1 MDRPTIAKPGKDV
14 KKGVSRRRPPIYR
27 VMLHNDNFNKREYV
41 VRVLLK
47 VIDELT
53 VDDAVNVMQEAHI
66 SGVALV
72 TACAQENAE
81 RYCQGLRNNGLT
93 ATMEPDG
100 GASGGSSMH

>member
-1 MDRPTIAKPGKDV
+1 
-14 KKGVSRRRPPIYR
+14 
-27 VMLHNDNFNKREYV
+27 MLSCLYCCFDW
-41 VRVLLK
+41 
-47 VIDELT
+47 
-53 VDDAVNVMQEAHI
+53 QEAHI

-100 GASGGSSMH
+100 GPAGGSPGQ